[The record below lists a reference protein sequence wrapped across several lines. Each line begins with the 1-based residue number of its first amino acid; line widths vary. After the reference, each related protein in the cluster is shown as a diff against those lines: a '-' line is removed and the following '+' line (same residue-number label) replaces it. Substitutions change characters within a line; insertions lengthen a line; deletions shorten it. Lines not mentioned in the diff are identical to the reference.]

1 MPMTRARATAL
12 LNQREMAL
20 YDDSRANALR
30 GLDAKALSS
39 RVERARAA
47 RDRARDLARR
57 QKLSTR
63 ERTGSK
69 RSDSGRAHARSD
81 DKVTLT
87 ADILRRFEAQLK
99 IAGKSTGKQR
109 TAAGKAPAKKAAAKK
124 TAAKKIAKKKTA
136 TKKAAAKKA
145 ATKKSTAAKKTAT
158 KKTTTKKATK
168 KKAAKK
174 KVAAGKATSSAP
186 TTRKSAANKST
197 GTARGANAAAASP
210 AGKTTTRKTGGKRK
224 RLTPK
229 QALEQTKALL
239 EAKQSRDRA
248 PKPWQSAPHAG
259 ATEGQ
264 PGYQSGVA
272 ADRAQQLHDAEA
284 RLPAIMG
291 SSSTRDRIQ
300 QGRRDHRRSR
310 SDEG

>member
-69 RSDSGRAHARSD
+69 RGDSGRAHARSD

>member
-47 RDRARDLARR
+47 RARARDLARR

-69 RSDSGRAHARSD
+69 RSD

-87 ADILRRFEAQLK
+87 ADILRRFEEQLK

-124 TAAKKIAKKKTA
+124 TAAKKVVTKKKTA
-136 TKKAAAKKA
+136 TKKAAAKKT
-145 ATKKSTAAKKTAT
+145 ATKKRAAAKKT
-158 KKTTTKKATK
+158 TT